1 VGSFLGGAVGNALL
15 PGVGGILGE
24 EIGKVVGQAANG
36 IVGQMFD
43 QFSKD
48 PIGTMAD
55 PASLPSKF
63 VDGVLQDFG
72 VPKQFR
78 TLAQFAT
85 DPMGAIGKILQGQD
99 QCTTPPVAPG
109 GNTYTGDDGLNT
121 NGKDT
126 VDTGRYLISA
136 QEGEVKIYDKKTNTW
151 VQAQGDPHLS
161 TSDGDRAQFQKN
173 LTIDLPDGSEVKIK
187 TTPQDSNGVSYID
200 KVAVLKGDEAVVM
213 TGFHDGKQGVNVG
226 HVLNNADAVAGQWSD
241 GTVLRAGRNVSDLT
255 FASDGKE
262 IIGGNPSGRWG
273 EWSLDGHGGTAR
285 YDNIKTPPNLLDEV
299 ANALKGIGSQV
310 GTAVNGVIGLPANLF
325 DAIRKAL
332 QGSTGAAGGA
342 AGGASGGGNGGAGS
356 VGGGSGGSS
365 STGGASGASDS
376 SSTLDNIGGGSSILA
391 VLMQLARKERN
402 ELFDKVNQLKN
413 LKVPGKDASPQEQAD
428 FESTR
433 DELKASIQSLQSE
446 VQTTVTMATNL
457 EKNDHDTEMS
467 IARNLA

>member
-48 PIGTMAD
+48 PIGTMAN

-63 VDGVLQDFG
+63 VDGVLEDFG

-85 DPMGAIGKILQGQD
+85 DPMGAIGKILSGQD
-99 QCTTPPVAPG
+99 QCNTPPVAPG
-109 GNTYTGDDGLNT
+109 GGTYQGDNGLNT

-136 QEGEVKIYDKKTNTW
+136 QEGQVKIYDKQTNTW

-173 LTIDLPDGSEVKIK
+173 LTIDLPDGTEVKIK

-200 KVAVLKGDEAVVM
+200 KVAVLKGEEAVVM
-213 TGFHDGKQGVNVG
+213 TGFHDGQPGVNVG

-262 IIGGNPSGRWG
+262 IIGGDPSGRWG

-285 YDNIKTPPNLLDEV
+285 YDNIKTPPSLLDEV

-310 GTAVNGVIGLPANLF
+310 GSAINGVIGLPPNLF

-332 QGSTGAAGGA
+332 QGSTGVAGGA
-342 AGGASGGGNGGAGS
+342 NGGSNGGAGGSTGS
-356 VGGGSGGSS
+356 VGGPGGSS
-365 STGGASGASDS
+365 
-376 SSTLDNIGGGSSILA
+376 GGGGSSVLDGIDGSSSILA
-391 VLMQLARKERN
+391 VLMQLARQERN
-402 ELFDKVNQLKN
+402 QLFDKVNQLKN
-413 LKVPGKDASPQEQAD
+413 LKPPAPGSDPTGQKQAD
-428 FESTR
+428 YESQR
-433 DELKASIQSLQSE
+433 DELKAAIQDLQSE
-446 VQTTVTMATNL
+446 VQTVVTMATNL
-457 EKNDHDTEMS
+457 QKNEHDTEMS
-467 IARNLA
+467 IARNMA